1 MSNIL
6 KPLKYPSQTPTQ
18 IISIVL
24 LKSVTGKPVWS
35 TAPLSPTI
43 IQRQNPLSTSF
54 FQKPENQPF
63 KPSFRPSWHEAFT
76 PKEPAIIRTFSLL
89 SKPFSAFYLNTSK
102 TPLAYLINLPG
113 SCRDCQLRIRD
124 AFSVYFNG
132 SLLYH
137 PDCFRRAFNQP
148 CIF

>member
-89 SKPFSAFYLNTSK
+89 SKSFLLIPGIFLQIPVFTVFGQQFFMRTFFDDFTFFYYQN
-102 TPLAYLINLPG
+102 LI
-113 SCRDCQLRIRD
+113 
-124 AFSVYFNG
+124 
-132 SLLYH
+132 
-137 PDCFRRAFNQP
+137 
-148 CIF
+148 CIDNR